1 MERELEQEMN
11 KVKEVTDKGVVDLVI
26 EKETERIKKIT
37 DQGVVDL
44 MIQKNV

>member
-1 MERELEQEMN
+1 MN